1 MFWIIVL
8 LKVPLILSHLQT
20 FNAILHS
27 LLQNLTILHCIHVPL
42 HLYQLPHP
50 IPPHTPQ
57 TIKLFPPP
65 CLTVGVVV
73 LSDTGSPCCFQTYTF
88 PSDPI
93 LLIFVSSV
101 HNTLFQ
107 SSKVQFSWYWANF
120 RHC

>member
-8 LKVPLILSHLQT
+8 LEVPLILSHLQT
-20 FNAILHS
+20 FNALLHS

-50 IPPHTPQ
+50 IPAHTPPNHQ
-57 TIKLFPPP
+57 VISPP
-65 CLTVGVVV
+65 CLTIGVVV
-73 LSDTGSPCCFQTYTF
+73 LSFPCRFQTYTI

-107 SSKVQFSWYWANF
+107 CSKVQFSWYWANF
-120 RHC
+120 RHCWR